1 MLFKLSKHHADNK
14 RDDLV
19 VVKYKPTGA
28 QFNSAQLAS

>member
-19 VVKYKPTGA
+19 VAKYKPTGA